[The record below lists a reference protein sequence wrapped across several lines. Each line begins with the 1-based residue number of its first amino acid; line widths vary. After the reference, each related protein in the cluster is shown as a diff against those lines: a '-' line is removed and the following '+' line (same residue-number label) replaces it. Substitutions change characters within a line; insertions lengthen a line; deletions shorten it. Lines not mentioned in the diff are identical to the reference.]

1 MENTEQIYRQ
11 KSLDRI
17 SSPEQMHDYMRVTSP
32 QLWMILAVI
41 ISLLAGLIIFSATTK
56 MESAITVK
64 GTVTG
69 KTCVLQLDASQRNN
83 LDPGMSVRI
92 DGKEAVITSFYLDRN
107 GLTGNVELGDLDIA
121 EGEYDVEIVTEST
134 NPIDF
139 LLHR

>member
-56 MESAITVK
+56 MESGITVK

-69 KTCVLQLDASQRNN
+69 KTCVLQLDMSQRNN
-83 LDPGMSVRI
+83 LDPGMPVRI
-92 DGKEAVITSFYLDRN
+92 DGKEAAITSFYLDQN
-107 GLTGNVELGDLDIA
+107 KLTGTVELGDLDIA